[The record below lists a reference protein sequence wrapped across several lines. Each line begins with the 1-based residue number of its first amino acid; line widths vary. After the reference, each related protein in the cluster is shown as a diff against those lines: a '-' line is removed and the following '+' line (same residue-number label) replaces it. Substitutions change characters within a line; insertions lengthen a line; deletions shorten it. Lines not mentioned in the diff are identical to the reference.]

1 MNQNQTDNHVMSKK
15 YLKKE
20 YQAPKVSVSEVEMAY
35 SLCQTSNMS
44 HIKLPN
50 SVNDIDAESFMFDDT
65 FTW

>member
-1 MNQNQTDNHVMSKK
+1 MSKK
-15 YLKKE
+15 CLKKE
-20 YQAPKVSVSEVEMAY
+20 YQAPKVSVFEVEMAY